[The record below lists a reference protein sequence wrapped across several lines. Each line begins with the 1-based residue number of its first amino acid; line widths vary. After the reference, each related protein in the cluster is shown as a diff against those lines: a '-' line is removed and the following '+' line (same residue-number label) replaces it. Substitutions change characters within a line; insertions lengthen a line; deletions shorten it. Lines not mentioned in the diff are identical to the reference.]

1 LQRKLKDMEYSE
13 FLTRIREVKKM
24 GYVKSHREGPTGI
37 GKTLEDLLGLKEN
50 NIQGPDFSNY
60 ELKASRKGSNSMI
73 TLFTKKLEPDSGE
86 KLWETY
92 GNRGKGSTS
101 SKSKQT
107 LLVGSVGDDEYIP
120 PSERRLHSTVITQ
133 AENPDSFILVVDENR
148 ITIKNK
154 KNVECYY
161 SLSILKETLEKKYAS
176 LIHVLADHKKDKGQE
191 YFWFNE
197 AYLYS
202 GFDFPTL
209 MKVVREG
216 RIKVDVRIGHYPD
229 GRVHDHGTG
238 LRISPIYL
246 PECFQSKSKIL

>member
-1 LQRKLKDMEYSE
+1 MEYSE
-13 FLTRIREVKKM
+13 FLRKIHQIKLM
-24 GYVKSHREGPTGI
+24 NYVKSHREGPTGI

-92 GNRGKGSTS
+92 GGRGKKDIS
-101 SKSKQT
+101 SKFKQT
-107 LLVGSVGDDEYIP
+107 MLAGSEEDNEFIP

-133 AENPDSFILVVDENR
+133 AENPDSFILEVDENR

-161 SLSILKETLEKKYAS
+161 SNSILKETLEKKYAS
-176 LIHVLADHKKDKGQE
+176 LIHVLADHKKEQGQE
-191 YFWFNE
+191 YFWYNE

-202 GFDFPTL
+202 GFDFTTF
-209 MKVVREG
+209 MRVVREG
-216 RIKVDVRIGHYPD
+216 RIKVDIRIGHYPD

-238 LRISPIYL
+238 LRISPIHL